1 MNLRSICTASLR
13 TIRRI
18 RLRAISCA
26 AIALGGGCVER
37 KLTLT
42 SEPSGAL
49 VFMNDKEIGRTP
61 IETDFVWYGK
71 YDVQVRKDGFL
82 TYNHPQR
89 LKSPWWQVPPI
100 DLFAELMPW
109 HPTDRQA
116 LHFRLDP
123 RPTTEPD
130 LNAMIARAAELRPL
144 LESTRYPATA
154 PATQPAPAAAT
165 PVATPAMSQPA
176 AGQIVTQPTVQPSS
190 K

>member
-1 MNLRSICTASLR
+1 M
-13 TIRRI
+13 
-18 RLRAISCA
+18 
-26 AIALGGGCVER
+26 ER

-71 YDVQVRKDGFL
+71 YDVQVRKEGYL
-82 TYNHPQR
+82 TFNHPQR

-116 LHFRLDP
+116 LHFQLEP

-130 LNAMIARAAELRPL
+130 SDAMIARAAELRPL
-144 LESTRYPATA
+144 LESTRYPATSPATEPTAATAA
-154 PATQPAPAAAT
+154 PATT
-165 PVATPAMSQPA
+165 QPA

-190 K
+190 KP